1 MSILKDIQLWLTDI
15 LCISH
20 YDRKVE
26 RKFRK
31 MRRLYGKG
39 GFINRIR
46 ALRLENKLQVPVE
59 NLSTS

>member
-46 ALRLENKLQVPVE
+46 ALRLENKL
-59 NLSTS
+59 